1 MTFKQ
6 IRTEC
11 VSRGLVFSKN
21 RELSPYYYSRNGSVA
36 RERSA
41 GSVAWAIRDSA
52 EAAGIDV
59 SSVTYPRANWSG
71 KWKRT
76 VSSFANECKGSD
88 NFWKL
93 FALLQEKDH
102 SWVTTN
108 S

>member
-6 IRTEC
+6 IRTELI
-11 VSRGLVFSKN
+11 SRGLVFSKN
-21 RELSPYYYSRNGSVA
+21 RELSPYYYSRNGSVK

-41 GSVAWAIRDSA
+41 GSVAYAIMDAA

-59 SSVTYPRANWSG
+59 SSYDFPRANWSG

-76 VSSFANECKGSD
+76 VSSLDAEGRGD
-88 NFWKL
+88 ENFWKL
-93 FALLQEKDH
+93 FELLQAEDP
-102 SWVTTN
+102 SWNPN

>member
-11 VSRGLVFSKN
+11 VARGLVFAKC
-21 RELSPYYYSRNGSVA
+21 RELSPYYYSRNGSVK

-41 GSVAWAIRDSA
+41 GSVAWAIRDAA

-59 SSVTYPRANWSG
+59 SSFTFPRANWSG

-76 VSSFANECKGSD
+76 VSSLDAEGRGD
-88 NFWKL
+88 ENFWKL
-93 FALLQEKDH
+93 FELLREKDP
-102 SWVTTN
+102 SWVTTV
-108 S
+108 